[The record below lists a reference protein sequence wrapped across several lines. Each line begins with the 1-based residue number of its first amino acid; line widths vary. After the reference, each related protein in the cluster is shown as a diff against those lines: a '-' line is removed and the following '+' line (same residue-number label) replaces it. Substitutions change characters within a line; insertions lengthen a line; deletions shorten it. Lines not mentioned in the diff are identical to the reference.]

1 MQAFDGMPAAEVKA
15 ISTKYAAEFLSNL
28 SENTAEAFINES
40 VQRWMNNAIPNVNKH
55 QVLTDDIYLIAF
67 LRKKTLLHFLPIY
80 CQDTEQMLKIIEEI
94 DLLMLKYQTICTNA
108 YIQLLEEKIED
119 HSHFI
124 SKINKTLPGAIY
136 IFDMEQFC
144 NVYAND
150 QLSDVFGYS
159 QAELNAM
166 GKNALGKLIHPDDHS
181 QITEHLENSR
191 HLKDGEISSYKYRI
205 LKPNGQYEWLRTYTS
220 VFKRNEDGTVVQTIS
235 ITLNVHKEKIVA
247 EELKQREAELLEA
260 QELAQL
266 GSYNWNLTRQGST
279 GTPQLAHILEVG
291 MDDHESFMKNVHPH
305 DKQRLESSIQQAFQ
319 TGFFDC
325 EYRYIGKEKEKVLW
339 ARGKVNFENGV
350 PVTMTGTVM
359 DITERQFLIKK
370 LEHSQRIYKQAEE
383 MANIGNW
390 SWDVATGNLIWT
402 DQLYR
407 IYGLAPQSENITINR
422 FLDFVHPDDKPLIEE
437 RIKTAEQEDFTDMTF
452 RIITPDQQV
461 KTLRSMAMRQR
472 DENGN
477 FTQIIGTEQDIT
489 DRETL
494 FQELAH
500 TQSIYKQAETLAH
513 IGSWSWEV
521 SNDKVVWTDELYRIF
536 GLEPQSTAI
545 DLNTYASL
553 LHPDDRDEVLSTIKQ
568 ALDSHQPY
576 QLLHRIQ
583 LKDGSLRYVHSHG
596 EVFVDKDGKAY
607 KMIGT
612 AQDITER
619 QNLIQKLQESEKLNR
634 QAQSMAKL
642 GSWIID
648 LNTMEFIWSEE
659 MYRIYE
665 MDGNE
670 KPNIEEWFSMIH
682 HEDREEVKAYWEEC
696 MSTKKPYDKIHRIVL
711 HNGKVKTLHRKGELI
726 FDDAGRPLRAIGTTQ
741 DITEQHRIQKE
752 LKDNQIFINKITD
765 ATPSIITSYNVNTGQ
780 YVFINAG
787 IKKLLGYEKDD
798 VMREGVAFLID
809 KVHPDDLPKIQA
821 ANASALDK
829 ANAQPDN
836 NTIVEFTYRLL
847 NHKNEYRWVTTYG
860 TIFDRNSAGQVEHIL
875 NITLDVT
882 PHVQAS
888 EKIEEQERFIKQL
901 ADASPTVLYLFDAKQ
916 NAFTYI
922 NHEVYYILGYTPE
935 EVIEMKES
943 STISLYHP
951 DDIHLLPERKETEK
965 RFQHSNS
972 MIQYEC
978 RMRNKQNDWCWL
990 LVREIVF
997 KRDADGLPLEVLGAA
1012 LDITKRKE
1020 MEKSLLQN
1028 AHQLQQSNAS
1038 LEEFAYVA
1046 SHDLKEP
1053 LRKISTFGDRLFQT
1067 QETRLGDD
1075 GKLYLKKIIDASQRM
1090 QVMINDLLSISM
1102 ISGDRSFEKCS
1113 LQTILEEV
1121 KQTLEYKI
1129 EQKNAKIDSDQLP
1142 EIHIVPSQF
1151 RQLMQNLLS
1160 NSLKFTIEERQPVIR
1175 IRYEWISPEQL
1186 QLQLA
1191 KADRYLKLEF
1201 VDNGI
1206 GFEEEYAGKIFQ
1218 IFQRLH
1224 GRSEYEGTGIG
1235 LAICKKIVEHHG
1247 GAIFA
1252 TGQPGQGATFTI
1264 ILPA

>member
-1 MQAFDGMPAAEVKA
+1 VQTQSEPKSISLHFHHIPAFAAFLLSQKLDEFVDEQLKNAYTLNIPLMQAFTGMPAEEVKA
-15 ISTKYAAEFLSNL
+15 ITTTYAAEFLTYL
-28 SENTAEAFINES
+28 SKNSAEKHIQDS
-40 VQRWMNNAIPNVNKH
+40 VRRWMNNGIPNVDKY
-55 QVLTDDIYLIAF
+55 QVLTEDIYLIAL
-67 LRKKTLLHFLPIY
+67 LRKKTLMHFLPVY
-80 CQDTEQMLKIIEEI
+80 CQDAEQMLKIIEEI
-94 DLLMLKYQTICTNA
+94 DVLMLKYQTICTNA
-108 YIQLLEEKIED
+108 YIQILEEKIED
-119 HSHFI
+119 HSHLI

-136 IFDMEQFC
+136 IFDTEQFR
-144 NVYAND
+144 NVYTND
-150 QLSDVFGYS
+150 HFFEVFGYS
-159 QAELNAM
+159 QSELNTL
-166 GKNALGKLIHPDDHS
+166 GTNALGKLIHPED
-181 QITEHLENSR
+181 QEEINEHLKASKQ
-191 HLKDGEISSYKYRI
+191 LKDGEISSYKFRI
-205 LKPNGQYEWLRTYTS
+205 LKPGGQYEWLRTYTS

-247 EELKQREAELLEA
+247 EELKQREAQLLEA
-260 QELAQL
+260 QEIAQL
-266 GSYNWNLTRQGST
+266 GSFSWNLTAPGST
-279 GTPQLAHILEVG
+279 GTPQLASILEVG
-291 MDDHESFMKNVHPH
+291 MDDHESFMKNVHPQ
-305 DKQRLESSIQQAFQ
+305 DRQKLESSIQEAFQ

-325 EYRYIGKEKEKVLW
+325 EYRYQGKEKEKVLW
-339 ARGKVNFENGV
+339 GRGKVSFDNGK

-359 DITERQFLIKK
+359 DITQRQFLIKK

-390 SWDVATGNLIWT
+390 SWDIKSGNIIWT

-407 IYGLAPQSENITINR
+407 IYGLSPQSENITINR
-422 FLDFVHPDDKPLIEE
+422 FLDFVHPDDKQQIQE
-437 RIKTAEQEDFTDMTF
+437 RIQTADQEDFTDMTF
-452 RIITPDQQV
+452 RIVTPDHQV

-477 FTQIIGTEQDIT
+477 YTQIVGTEQDIT

-500 TQSIYKQAETLAH
+500 SQSIYKQAETLAH
-513 IGSWSWEV
+513 IGSWSWEI

-536 GLEPQSTAI
+536 GLEPQSSAI
-545 DLNTYASL
+545 DFNTYASL

-568 ALDSHQPY
+568 ALESHQPY

-596 EVFVDKDGKAY
+596 EVFVDKDGKPY

-648 LNTMEFIWSEE
+648 LHTMEFIWSEE
-659 MYRIYE
+659 MYQIYE

-682 HEDREEVKAYWEEC
+682 PEDREDVKAYWEDC
-696 MSTKKPYDKIHRIVL
+696 LSTKKPYDKIHRIVL

-780 YVFINAG
+780 YVFVNAG
-787 IKKLLGYEKDD
+787 IKKLLGYDKED
-798 VMREGVAFLID
+798 VMREGVNFFLNIL
-809 KVHPDDLPKIQA
+809 HPDDLPKIMA
-821 ANASALDK
+821 ANASALEK
-829 ANAQPDN
+829 ANAQPDNN

-847 NHKNEYRWVTTYG
+847 NHNNEYRWVTTYG

-882 PHVQAS
+882 AHVQAT

-901 ADASPTVLYLFDAKQ
+901 ADASPTILYLFDAKK
-916 NAFTYI
+916 NAFSYI

-935 EVIEMKES
+935 EVLEMKD
-943 STISLYHP
+943 TGTVTLYHP
-951 DDIHLLPERKETEK
+951 DDIHLLPERKETQK

-978 RMRNKQNDWCWL
+978 RMKNKQHDWCWL
-990 LVREIVF
+990 LVREVVF
-997 KRDADGLPLEVLGAA
+997 KRDEVGNPLEVLGAA

-1020 MEKSLLQN
+1020 MERSLLQN

-1067 QETRLGDD
+1067 QEARLGDD

-1102 ISGDRSFEKCS
+1102 ISGDRSFETCS
-1113 LQTILEEV
+1113 LQSILDEI

-1129 EQKNAKIDSDQLP
+1129 EHKNAKIESDPLP
-1142 EIHIVPSQF
+1142 EIQMIPSQF
-1151 RQLMQNLLS
+1151 RQLIQNLLS
-1160 NSLKFTIEERQPVIR
+1160 NSLKFTKEDRQPVIR
-1175 IRYEWISPEQL
+1175 IRYEWLTPEQL
-1186 QLQLA
+1186 TVA
-1191 KADRYLKLEF
+1191 
-1201 VDNGI
+1201 I
-1206 GFEEEYAGKIFQ
+1206 GQ
-1218 IFQRLH
+1218 SR
-1224 GRSEYEGTGIG
+1224 T
-1235 LAICKKIVEHHG
+1235 V
-1247 GAIFA
+1247 
-1252 TGQPGQGATFTI
+1252 T
-1264 ILPA
+1264 